1 MEKGPSPADR
11 EPPQAETEAEA
22 ETETEDPWKGHAIL
36 EKGFKL
42 FY

>member
-11 EPPQAETEAEA
+11 EPPQAETEMEA
-22 ETETEDPWKGHAIL
+22 ETEDPWKGHAII

-42 FY
+42 FD